1 MNNKNKI
8 ILVIIITLLIVLI
21 TIMLKNNKKEV
32 PTELMDTTTS
42 TTTTTSSSIK
52 IDESVNYITDLTL
65 DTGSLPD
72 SYYNQEEDK
81 TYYLNNLKFPYINIK
96 TDDATSINEEIKKL
110 ADQAIQIYTL
120 GVSGGLDR
128 VDESTYSYYVNNNI
142 LSIVIIYSFNYNTP
156 SDRGY
161 YTYNFDLTTGN
172 KVDFKKIYTSLGNS
186 EDGIND
192 KVNRAIKKYMD
203 DLDNSTSYSLYN
215 HTQGYTGEDSYT
227 ASLTKAYETY
237 KESIT
242 NNTIKYYIDDS
253 KNIHI
258 ITTIMVPIGE
268 GYTIQDLKI

>member
-21 TIMLKNNKKEV
+21 TIMLKNNKKEE

-142 LSIVIIYSFNYNTP
+142 LSIVIIYSVNYNTP

>member
-21 TIMLKNNKKEV
+21 TIMLKNNKKEE

-142 LSIVIIYSFNYNTP
+142 LSIVIIYSVNYNTP

-253 KNIHI
+253 KNIHV

>member
-21 TIMLKNNKKEV
+21 TIMLKNNKKEE

-81 TYYLNNLKFPYINIK
+81 TYYLNNLNFPYIN
-96 TDDATSINEEIKKL
+96 INEEIKKL

-120 GVSGGLDR
+120 GVLGGLDR

-142 LSIVIIYSFNYNTP
+142 LSIVIIYSVNYNTP

-215 HTQGYTGEDSYT
+215 HTQGYMGEDSYT

-253 KNIHI
+253 KNIHV

>member
-21 TIMLKNNKKEV
+21 TIMLKNNKKEE
-32 PTELMDTTTS
+32 PTKLMDTTTS

-72 SYYNQEEDK
+72 SYYSQEEDK

-142 LSIVIIYSFNYNTP
+142 LSIVIIYSVNYNTP

-215 HTQGYTGEDSYT
+215 HTQGYMGEDSYT

-253 KNIHI
+253 KNIHV

>member
-1 MNNKNKI
+1 
-8 ILVIIITLLIVLI
+8 
-21 TIMLKNNKKEV
+21 
-32 PTELMDTTTS
+32 
-42 TTTTTSSSIK
+42 
-52 IDESVNYITDLTL
+52 
-65 DTGSLPD
+65 

-142 LSIVIIYSFNYNTP
+142 LSIVIIYSVNYNTP

-215 HTQGYTGEDSYT
+215 HTQGYMGEDSYT

>member
-21 TIMLKNNKKEV
+21 TIMLKNNKKEE

-42 TTTTTSSSIK
+42 TTTTASSSIK

-142 LSIVIIYSFNYNTP
+142 LSIVIIYSVNYNTP

>member
-21 TIMLKNNKKEV
+21 TIMLKNNKKEE

-72 SYYNQEEDK
+72 SYYSQEEDK

-142 LSIVIIYSFNYNTP
+142 LSIVIIYSVNYNTP

-215 HTQGYTGEDSYT
+215 HTQGYMGEDSYT

-253 KNIHI
+253 KNIHV